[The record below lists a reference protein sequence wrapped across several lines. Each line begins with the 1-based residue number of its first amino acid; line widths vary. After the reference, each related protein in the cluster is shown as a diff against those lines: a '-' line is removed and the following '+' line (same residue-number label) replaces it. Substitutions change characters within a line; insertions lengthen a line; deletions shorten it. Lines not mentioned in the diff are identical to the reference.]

1 MEKKS
6 PMKRLTGVVD
16 KDGNFIVGKITKNVR
31 HPGYGNENREMQRL
45 THSAELVQAFNPDG
59 TRNTAYST
67 LYHEAAIK
75 QGIIEEDPEPNFQ
88 KFE

>member
-1 MEKKS
+1 
-6 PMKRLTGVVD
+6 MKRLTGAVD
-16 KDGNFIVGKITKNVR
+16 KDGNFVIGKVTKNVR

-67 LYHEAAIK
+67 LYHEQAIE
-75 QGIIEEDPEPNFQ
+75 QGIIDEDPVQ
-88 KFE
+88 DYQRFE